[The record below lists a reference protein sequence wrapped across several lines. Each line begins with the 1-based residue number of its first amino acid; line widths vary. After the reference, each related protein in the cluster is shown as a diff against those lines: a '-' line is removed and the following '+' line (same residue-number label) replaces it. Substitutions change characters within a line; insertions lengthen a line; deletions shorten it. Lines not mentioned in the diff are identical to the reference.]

1 MRLALEQAALAE
13 AEGEVPVGA
22 VVVRDGAVLGRG
34 HNQPIAACDPTAHA
48 EIVALREAARA
59 ASNYRLSGATLYV
72 TVEPCL
78 MCVGAH
84 RPRAHRQRGASAP
97 STRRPAPSAR
107 SSTRTPCPSTTASA
121 WSRVSSA
128 EECRELLQRFFR
140 LAAPLVTP
148 GPSEPGGGLRYN
160 R

>member
-13 AEGEVPVGA
+13 AAGEVPVGA

-78 MCVGAH
+78 MCVGAIVHARIGSRGLGAPDPKAGAVRSLLDPNALPLNH
-84 RPRAHRQRGASAP
+84 RFSVVEG
-97 STRRPAPSAR
+97 
-107 SSTRTPCPSTTASA
+107 
-121 WSRVSSA
+121 VLA

-140 LAAPLVTP
+140 AGGARPRPV
-148 GPSEPGGGLRYN
+148 GPGGGLRYN